1 MSLNLNKVILAG
13 RIASDFEI
21 KQTPGGANVV
31 TIRLAVTRRF
41 TSRDT
46 QKQPD
51 TDFFNVTAWNAS
63 AEFIAK
69 HFRKGSPICIV
80 GRIQNRTWV
89 DQEGQKRYATDV
101 IAEEIHFVES
111 KGSQGSAESVGADG
125 ATGYPSDGQE
135 PEMNYEEIQ
144 GGGDLPF

>member
-46 QKQPD
+46 QKQVD
-51 TDFFNVTAWNAS
+51 TDFFNVTAWNTL
-63 AEFIAK
+63 AEFISK
-69 HFRKGSPICIV
+69 YFRKGTPICIV

-89 DQEGQKRYATDV
+89 DQDGQKHSATDV
-101 IAEEIHFVES
+101 IAEEVNFVES
-111 KGSQGSAESVGADG
+111 KGSQGSADSAGTDEASGYASVGQA
-125 ATGYPSDGQE
+125 SDL
-135 PEMNYEEIQ
+135 NFEEIKD
-144 GGGDLPF
+144 GEDLPY